1 MRHESFPAIP
11 DHGRAAA
18 PRAELTLLCE
28 VRQGSGAW
36 RLARLT
42 DLSHTGF
49 KLAWRADYDTAT
61 PLRIRIPGMQA
72 LAARICWHKEREI
85 GCEFVSPL
93 HIAVFEHIVR
103 IAGGTP
109 A

>member
-1 MRHESFPAIP
+1 MRHEVFPAIP

-18 PRAELTLLCE
+18 PRADVTLLCE

-49 KLAWRADYDTAT
+49 KLSWLPDYDSTT

-72 LAARICWHKEREI
+72 LAARICWHRNREI

-93 HIAVFEHIVR
+93 HVAVFEHLVR
-103 IAGGTP
+103 LACGR
-109 A
+109 